1 MNQDRLLSL
10 LGLAQR
16 AGKVKSGNFAVEQS
30 VKTGAA
36 CLVIMSTDTSDASK
50 KHIRDMCSYYETE
63 CREYADKERLGA
75 AIGKEFRSVLS
86 VEDPGFSKSIVA
98 ILDREQ

>member
-1 MNQDRLLSL
+1 MKQDRLLSL

-16 AGKVKSGNFAVEQS
+16 AGKIKSGNYAVEQS

-36 CLVIMSTDTSDASK
+36 CLVIMTCDTSDASK
-50 KHIRDMCSYYETE
+50 KHIRDMCTYYETT

-86 VEDPGFSKSIVA
+86 VEDSGFCKSILA
-98 ILDREQ
+98 LLDQEQ